1 MTNALERLVEQLRR
15 LPGIGSKSARRLA
28 YHLVEMPKEEV
39 DRLVETIVEAKGA
52 TRHCSIC
59 FNLSAQDPCEFC
71 SNPNRDQTTIM
82 VVETSRDVIA
92 IERSGDYKGLYH
104 VLEGALSPME
114 GIGADDIR
122 VKELIARLSRWCR
135 SRGYPRY
142 RPGCRRGSDRSVFG
156 ALVKPKWH

>member
-59 FNLSAQDPCEFC
+59 FNLSAQDPCE
-71 SNPNRDQTTIM
+71 S
-82 VVETSRDVIA
+82 VA
-92 IERSGDYKGLYH
+92 IQ
-104 VLEGALSPME
+104 
-114 GIGADDIR
+114 IGTKR
-122 VKELIARLSRWCR
+122 RLWLLKHL
-135 SRGYPRY
+135 
-142 RPGCRRGSDRSVFG
+142 
-156 ALVKPKWH
+156 AM

>member
-39 DRLVETIVEAKGA
+39 DRLVETIAEAKGA

-114 GIGADDIR
+114 GIGADVIR
-122 VKELIARLSRWCR
+122 VK
-135 SRGYPRY
+135 
-142 RPGCRRGSDRSVFG
+142 V
-156 ALVKPKWH
+156 

>member
-1 MTNALERLVEQLRR
+1 M
-15 LPGIGSKSARRLA
+15 
-28 YHLVEMPKEEV
+28 
-39 DRLVETIVEAKGA
+39 ETIVEAKGA

-122 VKELIARLSRWCR
+122 VKELIARLRDGVVQEVILATDPDVEGGGDS
-135 SRGYPRY
+135 SL
-142 RPGCRRGSDRSVFG
+142 FG
-156 ALVKPKWH
+156 AFIKPKWH